1 MTKEVKIYI
10 KAVHTGSESE
20 EIAEEV
26 QGTYY
31 EKNGSY
37 YVFYEMKEDET
48 RSIPHMLKCKENH
61 IVLTKKYEFPVVM
74 EFIKDETTRTL
85 YRTPYGN
92 IPLEVKTTDLSV
104 LSEEHKLLLGFH
116 YELTTDGAEV
126 SRCKMKILVESR

>member
-20 EIAEEV
+20 EIVEEV

-31 EKNGSY
+31 EKNGYY

-48 RSIPHMLKCKENH
+48 HSIPHMLKCKENH

-74 EFIKDETTRTL
+74 EFVKDEITQTL

-104 LSEEHKLLLGFH
+104 LSEEHKLLLKFD